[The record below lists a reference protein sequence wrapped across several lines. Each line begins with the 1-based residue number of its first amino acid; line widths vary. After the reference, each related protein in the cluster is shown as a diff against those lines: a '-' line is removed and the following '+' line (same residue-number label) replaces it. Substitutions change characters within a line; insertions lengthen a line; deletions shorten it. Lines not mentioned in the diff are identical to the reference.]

1 MHGDGHHEPIPEPP
15 SHREVALDAL
25 AKHQQVTPAYWRW
38 VLLLGALSL
47 LGVVGFV
54 IRAGDGFDEIK
65 PWGYH
70 VGTMAFIFSTFTAA
84 PIVSAG
90 LRLTKAH
97 FRRPIT
103 RIAELHAL
111 SGLIVLLM
119 LIPALRAL
127 PTLIGRPDIWFDF
140 GLGSPDSWE
149 LVAMAAMLLA
159 GVLLLWVVAL
169 PDLAAVRDH
178 MPPSARQRL
187 ASMLSLGWV
196 GNLRAWRVHYMG
208 SLVLGGSFLLLYPLI
223 QTLFSSDFH
232 LSLVPGLKDAIFPA
246 TMTLVGMQGA
256 VATTIVAMFIV
267 RRFGGYEQY
276 IGVDQFWA
284 LSKPLLAFSLLWFY
298 FWWASFLTFWYGR
311 TPAEVSILQL
321 LFLGPYKFVFMAS
334 LILNFLG
341 PLLAL
346 MWNPVRRSVWGPT
359 IVSVGILIGTWLNS
373 MRIYA
378 SAASVR
384 SEEVFGHY
392 LETVP
397 PMQWPDLADVMLSV
411 GAISASALVFLLAA
425 KIVPV
430 ISIWEV
436 GEGLRLVKVRRYY
449 HRWVR
454 VIAKSH

>member
-1 MHGDGHHEPIPEPP
+1 M
-15 SHREVALDAL
+15 
-25 AKHQQVTPAYWRW
+25 
-38 VLLLGALSL
+38 LGA
-47 LGVVGFV
+47 
-54 IRAGDGFDEIK
+54 
-65 PWGYH
+65 
-70 VGTMAFIFSTFTAA
+70 
-84 PIVSAG
+84 
-90 LRLTKAH
+90 
-97 FRRPIT
+97 
-103 RIAELHAL
+103 
-111 SGLIVLLM
+111 
-119 LIPALRAL
+119 
-127 PTLIGRPDIWFDF
+127 
-140 GLGSPDSWE
+140 
-149 LVAMAAMLLA
+149 
-159 GVLLLWVVAL
+159 
-169 PDLAAVRDH
+169 
-178 MPPSARQRL
+178 
-187 ASMLSLGWV
+187 
-196 GNLRAWRVHYMG
+196 
-208 SLVLGGSFLLLYPLI
+208 SFLLLYPLI

-256 VATTIVAMFIV
+256 VAMTIVAMFAV
-267 RRFGGYEQY
+267 RQFGGYERY

-298 FWWASFLTFWYGR
+298 FWWSSFLTFWYGR
-311 TPAEVSILQL
+311 TPSEVSILQL
-321 LFLGPYKFVFMAS
+321 LFLGPYKYVFTAS

-384 SEEVFGHY
+384 SEERFGHY
-392 LETVP
+392 LDTVP
-397 PMQWPDLADVMLSV
+397 PAQWPDLADIMLSV
-411 GAISASALVFLLAA
+411 GAIAASALVFLLAA

-436 GEGLRLVKVRRYY
+436 GEGLRLVKVRRFY